1 MTWDWDF
8 AVQIIP
14 RILEGLLV
22 TVQATVI
29 GYAVA
34 LVLGLFVAILRRLK
48 GVGPVVFAVFEF
60 IRTTPLLVQLLFVF
74 FLAPPSVTPLMVGI
88 TVMGVHYASYTAEVY
103 RSGIE
108 GVAKG
113 QWEACRALSLPPARV
128 WGAVV
133 LPQAIRKVIPA
144 LGNYLISMFK
154 DTPFLFA
161 ITVPEMMFQ
170 AQSIGTES
178 FRSMEAYTLVG
189 VFFLAVSVPSA
200 VIIRRL
206 ERRFAAV

>member
-1 MTWDWDF
+1 MNWDTEF
-8 AVQIIP
+8 AIGIIP
-14 RILEGLLV
+14 QLLQGLVV
-22 TVQATVI
+22 TIQATVI
-29 GYAVA
+29 GYVVA
-34 LVLGLFVAILRRLK
+34 LILGLLVAVLRRVDY
-48 GVGPVVFAVFEF
+48 VGPVVFAVFEF

-74 FLAPPSVTPLMVGI
+74 ALAPPSITPLTIGI
-88 TVMGVHYASYTAEVY
+88 TVMGVHYAAYTAEVY

-113 QWEACRALSLPPARV
+113 QWEACRALSLPPIRV

-154 DTPFLFA
+154 DTPYLFA
-161 ITVPEMMFQ
+161 ITVPEMMFV
-170 AQSIGTES
+170 AKAIGTES
-178 FRSMEAYTLVG
+178 FRSMEAYTLAG
-189 VFFLAVSVPSA
+189 LFFLAVSIPSA

-206 ERRFAAV
+206 ERRYAAV